1 MPHLF
6 QRNLSLSFRTND
18 ELRDKERRL
27 CAEIPADLKK
37 KSADIQI
44 LSKAM
49 AGISSRKDAPQNSHY
64 SLAQII
70 TLISA

>member
-27 CAEIPADLKK
+27 CAEIPADLEK

-44 LSKAM
+44 PSKAM
-49 AGISSRKDAPQNSHY
+49 AGIS
-64 SLAQII
+64 
-70 TLISA
+70 